1 MRESANHGRIGVEM
15 SDKIGVAKIEMRGSF
30 EDEDGELSGSGFL
43 REGGGRRAEA
53 GGMRRAELGL

>member
-1 MRESANHGRIGVEM
+1 M